1 MKDISLFLDSGA
13 FSAFTKGVHID
24 IQEYIKFI
32 KDNERYIDVYANLDV
47 IGDAEATLKNQR
59 IMEDAGLKPLPCFHY
74 GDDIFY
80 LHTYLQEHDYI
91 ALGGMVPI
99 STNDLAHWLDN
110 LFSNFLCDKK
120 GYPIVKVH
128 GFGLTSLKLLRR
140 YPWYCMTEE
149 DHSVLTKHGWFN
161 LSNLSVGDEILAFD
175 NGRTEW
181 QKIQEVSIFDVVD
194 VDINRL
200 FNRNFEAMVSGNH
213 RWCVSNINH
222 RDINYQWRT
231 TDTLLAGDC
240 INRVGKYSFP
250 EQKIYTDDQIQALAW
265 FWTDGS
271 IKHRPKYNT
280 DSVIIY
286 QSEKANPEK
295 CFMIRDL
302 LTRIKE
308 PFCESK
314 AKRDLV
320 ISFELYGALANWLLS
335 IAPNKKL
342 PNDLPFKMTENQ
354 SKDFIKYSILA
365 DGFKTQLKRS
375 EGIAITATKQIK
387 QENFEIVRII
397 CLLLGIPTSVFC
409 NTDGSKSLLSSS
421 VNHIYVNKLKKETIK
436 YTGRLWCV
444 RVPSGAFFTK
454 CKDKIYVTGNSVD
467 STSWVMASRMGTIY
481 IPQRKSG
488 KWIYDKDPWKVAI
501 SSQSPKK
508 SDAGMHFET
517 FSDAQQ
523 KEILLYLD
531 EKGYRLGKSEFHM
544 ESAKYEL
551 KEGERWGGKESSGKR
566 LVETIIEKGVCNHY
580 KDRDEINIIYY
591 IDLEKSFPEWPYKFK
606 SKRNCFGFC

>member
-24 IQEYIKFI
+24 IQEYIGFI
-32 KDNERYIDVYANLDV
+32 KENERYIDVYANLDV

-59 IMEDAGLKPLPCFHY
+59 IMEDAGLNPLPCFHY

-120 GYPIVKVH
+120 GNPIVKVH

-140 YPWYCMTEE
+140 YPWY
-149 DHSVLTKHGWFN
+149 
-161 LSNLSVGDEILAFD
+161 
-175 NGRTEW
+175 
-181 QKIQEVSIFDVVD
+181 
-194 VDINRL
+194 
-200 FNRNFEAMVSGNH
+200 
-213 RWCVSNINH
+213 
-222 RDINYQWRT
+222 
-231 TDTLLAGDC
+231 
-240 INRVGKYSFP
+240 
-250 EQKIYTDDQIQALAW
+250 
-265 FWTDGS
+265 
-271 IKHRPKYNT
+271 
-280 DSVIIY
+280 
-286 QSEKANPEK
+286 
-295 CFMIRDL
+295 
-302 LTRIKE
+302 
-308 PFCESK
+308 
-314 AKRDLV
+314 
-320 ISFELYGALANWLLS
+320 
-335 IAPNKKL
+335 
-342 PNDLPFKMTENQ
+342 
-354 SKDFIKYSILA
+354 
-365 DGFKTQLKRS
+365 
-375 EGIAITATKQIK
+375 
-387 QENFEIVRII
+387 
-397 CLLLGIPTSVFC
+397 
-409 NTDGSKSLLSSS
+409 
-421 VNHIYVNKLKKETIK
+421 
-436 YTGRLWCV
+436 
-444 RVPSGAFFTK
+444 
-454 CKDKIYVTGNSVD
+454 SVD

-531 EKGYRLGKSEFHM
+531 EKGYRLGKSEFRM
-544 ESAKYEL
+544 ESAKYKL
-551 KEGERWGGKESSGKR
+551 KEGERWGGKESNGKR
-566 LVETIIEKGVCNHY
+566 LVETIVEKGACNHY
-580 KDRDEINIIYY
+580 KDRDEINTIYY